1 MSIGFWRDRSCI
13 SVRCMVLAFLTV
25 TFSSG
30 VTPSSS
36 SPRLRMASMFSG
48 QKSIRVTSSPVW
60 ASQPPT

>member
-1 MSIGFWRDRSCI
+1 MSIGFWRDSACI

-25 TFSSG
+25 NFSSG

-48 QKSIRVTSSPVW
+48 QKSISVTSSPVW